1 MSKKVSI
8 TPRPSTRQADAWVN
22 AEIATATAPAAPTAA
37 QADDMK
43 RLTIDIPASL
53 HRRVKAACASDGL
66 KMADVVRELLVS
78 KYGNP

>member
-22 AEIATATAPAAPTAA
+22 AETAPAAPAPA
-37 QADDMK
+37 PVEDMK

-53 HRRVKAACASDGL
+53 HRKVKAACATKGM
-66 KMADVVRELLVS
+66 KMADVVRELLTK

>member
-1 MSKKVSI
+1 MSKKISI
-8 TPRPSTRQADAWVN
+8 TPRPSARQADAWVN
-22 AEIATATAPAAPTAA
+22 AETTPAAPAPA
-37 QADDMK
+37 PVEDMK

-53 HRRVKAACASDGL
+53 HRKVKAACATEGM